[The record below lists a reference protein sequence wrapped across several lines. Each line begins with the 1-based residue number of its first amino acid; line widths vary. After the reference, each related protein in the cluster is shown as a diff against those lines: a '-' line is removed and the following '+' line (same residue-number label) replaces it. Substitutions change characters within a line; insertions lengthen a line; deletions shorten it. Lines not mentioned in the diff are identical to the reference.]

1 MIDEKEIFTVEKKK
15 ESDVVIA
22 LAGNPNVGKSSVFND
37 LTGLR
42 QHTGNWP
49 GKTVDLAQGRTEYND
64 QGFILVDLPGTYS
77 LSAHSAEEEVAR
89 DFIQS
94 NESQATIVVCDA
106 TSLERNLNL
115 VLQIMQLTPNVVL
128 CVNLLDEAKKKKIH
142 INFDK
147 LQELLGVPV
156 VGTSAVKKQGLDE
169 LMAKVKG
176 MTDGTIHSNPF
187 MIKALQQI
195 HEDKETETLAI
206 VDRANVIAKEVITYG
221 DKNFDLKD
229 QKLDKIL
236 TQKSTGIPIMIMLLM
251 IIFWFTIEGADGPSD
266 FLADTFEKFGNWLMM
281 ITTNWG
287 VPEIIRDVVIN
298 GVYKVL
304 STVVAVMLPPMAIF
318 FPLFT
323 LLEDFG
329 YLPRVAFNLD
339 KHFQKAGACG
349 KQALTMCMGF
359 GCNAAGVVG
368 ARIIDSPRERLIAII
383 TNNFVPCN
391 GRFPILITVITV
403 FFTGGAV
410 GLLGSIKSAAFLTGV
425 ILLGVFT
432 TIFVSQLLS
441 KTVLQGIPSS
451 FTLELP
457 PYRKPQVGQVIVRS
471 IFDRTLFVLW
481 RAIIVAA
488 PAGLVI
494 WVLANVYIGDQS
506 ILQSVTGFIDPF
518 AKLMGLDG
526 TILMAFILGLPANEI
541 VIPIMIMGYMAT
553 GTITDFSSLDQFRQL
568 LLSNGWTW
576 LTAMNVILFTLYHW
590 PCSTTLL
597 TIYKE
602 TKSKKWTFASFI
614 IPTIIGVGI
623 TMLTTAVAHL
633 FHLV

>member
-1 MIDEKEIFTVEKKK
+1 MIDEKEAFIIEKKK
-15 ESDVVIA
+15 ESDVVIS
-22 LAGNPNVGKSSVFND
+22 LAGNPNVGKSSVFNE

-49 GKTVDLAQGRTEYND
+49 GKTVDLAQGRTEHD
-64 QGFILVDLPGTYS
+64 GQGFILVDLPGTYS

-115 VLQIMQLTPNVVL
+115 VLQIMQLTPNVVV

-156 VGTSAVKKQGLDE
+156 VGTSAVKKQGLDD
-169 LMAKVKG
+169 LMEKVKG
-176 MTDGTIHSNPF
+176 ITDGTIHSNPF
-187 MIKALQQI
+187 MIKALKQI
-195 HEDKETETLAI
+195 HDDKETETLAI

-236 TQKSTGIPIMIMLLM
+236 TQKSTGVPIMILLLM
-251 IIFWFTIEGADGPSD
+251 LIFWFTIEGADGPSD
-266 FLADTFEKFGNWLMM
+266 FLANTFENFGNWLMA
-281 ITTNWG
+281 ITTSWG
-287 VPEIIRDVVIN
+287 VPEIIRDVAIN

-494 WVLANVYIGDQS
+494 WVLANVYVGDQS

-614 IPTIIGVGI
+614 IPTIIGVAI
-623 TMLTTAVAHL
+623 TMLTTAIAHI